1 MSDYRSHLWGF
12 TAKKEEAYSGENDER
27 QQILQLIIEEIQPET
42 SELPDGR
49 IQVHQEI
56 DAAVAELIEQ
66 EALDELEQLVG
77 AQLEA
82 PADQQN
88 PVEQHQDEDDKLSLD
103 NLLEQHRWE
112 GALQRLMR
120 MVRNGEAIN
129 GPVPDAPP
137 QDIYVAHP
145 EIVILLMAEEYLRL
159 MRSGNAAA
167 AMRYYHDKIEI
178 IYSGNTGSA
187 FVNGGVLKEIQD
199 WVNAKRDTPSGKDEA
214 TTHMENTC
222 QAIHD
227 YLKLYFPAYR
237 PQIGGKVRG
246 HQVSKVWE
254 FGERLGK
261 DGGRCLACHKKV
273 KGFNVTKLQN
283 HLQGS
288 VKRQG
293 TQCPAI
299 NDYILSRLEQI
310 LKEMNEDQ

>member
-12 TAKKEEAYSGENDER
+12 TANEKEAYSGENDER
-27 QQILQLIIEEIQPET
+27 QQILQLIIEEKQPEIL
-42 SELPDGR
+42 ELPGGG

-66 EALDELEQLVG
+66 EALDELEQLVK
-77 AQLEA
+77 AQPEA
-82 PADQQN
+82 AADQQN
-88 PVEQHQDEDDKLSLD
+88 PVEPHQDEDDKLSLD

-112 GALQRLMR
+112 GALRRLTR
-120 MVRNGEAIN
+120 MVR
-129 GPVPDAPP
+129 D
-137 QDIYVAHP
+137 
-145 EIVILLMAEEYLRL
+145 
-159 MRSGNAAA
+159 
-167 AMRYYHDKIEI
+167 
-178 IYSGNTGSA
+178 TGSA
-187 FVNGGVLKEIQD
+187 FVNGGVLKEIRD
-199 WVNAKRDTPSGKDEA
+199 WVNAKRDTPLGEDEA

-222 QAIHD
+222 HAIHD

-246 HQVSKVWE
+246 HQVSRVWE
-254 FGERLGK
+254 LGERLGK
-261 DGGRCLACHKKV
+261 DGSRCLACHKRV

-293 TQCPAI
+293 IQCPAI
-299 NDYILSRLEQI
+299 NNYILSRLERI

>member
-12 TAKKEEAYSGENDER
+12 TANEKEAYSGENDER
-27 QQILQLIIEEIQPET
+27 QQILQLIIEEKQPEIL
-42 SELPDGR
+42 ELPGGG

-66 EALDELEQLVG
+66 EALDELEQLVK
-77 AQLEA
+77 AQPEA
-82 PADQQN
+82 AADQQN
-88 PVEQHQDEDDKLSLD
+88 PVEPHQDEDDKLSLD

-112 GALQRLMR
+112 GALRRLTR

-129 GPVPDAPP
+129 GP
-137 QDIYVAHP
+137 
-145 EIVILLMAEEYLRL
+145 
-159 MRSGNAAA
+159 
-167 AMRYYHDKIEI
+167 
-178 IYSGNTGSA
+178 
-187 FVNGGVLKEIQD
+187 
-199 WVNAKRDTPSGKDEA
+199 RDTPLGEDEA

-222 QAIHD
+222 HAIHD

-237 PQIGGKVRG
+237 PQIGRKVRG
-246 HQVSKVWE
+246 HQVSRVWE
-254 FGERLGK
+254 LGERLGK
-261 DGGRCLACHKKV
+261 DGGRCLACHKRV

-293 TQCPAI
+293 IQCPAI
-299 NDYILSRLEQI
+299 NNYILSRLERI